1 MSKQSV
7 LHQLADLTRRVE
19 ALEARLGQLDGRASI
34 LREAGPVYVTAKED
48 MEEGVVVPA
57 KILRASGLSPQ
68 ELLIELAVHLFAEGL
83 ISLGVAKTL
92 AGLPMA
98 NFMRVLGKRGIA
110 MHYDVEDLEE
120 DIRTLKALGLWKE

>member
-1 MSKQSV
+1 MAAEDVSKQI
-7 LHQLADLTRRVE
+7 AELTRRVE
-19 ALEARLGQLDGRASI
+19 ALEARLSQLDRAPI
-34 LREAGPVYVTAKED
+34 LREAGPVYVTVEES

-92 AGLPMA
+92 AGLSTSR
-98 NFMRVLGKRGIA
+98 FMKVLASRKIPL
-110 MHYDVEDLEE
+110 HYDVEELEE
-120 DIRTLKALGLWKE
+120 DVAALKRMGML

>member
-1 MSKQSV
+1 MSAEDVSKQI
-7 LHQLADLTRRVE
+7 AELTRRIE
-19 ALEARLGQLDGRASI
+19 ALEARLGQTEAPSA
-34 LREAGPVYVTAKED
+34 LREAGPVYAAAGETV
-48 MEEGVVVPA
+48 EEGVVVPA
-57 KILRASGLSPQ
+57 KVLRASGLSPQ
-68 ELLIELAVHLFAEGL
+68 ELLIELAVHLFAEDL

>member
-1 MSKQSV
+1 
-7 LHQLADLTRRVE
+7 
-19 ALEARLGQLDGRASI
+19 
-34 LREAGPVYVTAKED
+34 

-57 KILRASGLSPQ
+57 RVLRASGLSPQ

-98 NFMRVLGKRGIA
+98 NFMRVLGKRGIP

>member
-34 LREAGPVYVTAKED
+34 LRETGPVYVTAEES

-57 KILRASGLSPQ
+57 KILRASGLSPR
-68 ELLIELAVHLFAEGL
+68 EFLVELAVYLFDKEVL
-83 ISLGVAKTL
+83 TLGQAKAL
-92 AGLPMA
+92 AGMSMA
-98 NFMRVLGKRGIA
+98 DFMQLLGQRGVN
-110 MHYDVEDLEE
+110 MHYDVEEFKQ
-120 DIRTLKALGLWKE
+120 DIETLKRTGLWE